1 MFGNAD
7 LHQVLRYQ
15 ADLRRDAA
23 QERAVARMSASKQPS
38 TKVQPR
44 RILGLRLSL
53 AS

>member
-7 LHQVLRYQ
+7 LQQVLRYQ

-23 QERAVARMSASKQPS
+23 QERRVARISASKEPS
-38 TKVQPR
+38 TKDQPR

>member
-7 LHQVLRYQ
+7 LQQVLRYQ
-15 ADLRRDAA
+15 ADLRHNAA
-23 QERAVARMSASKQPS
+23 QERRVAAISASKEPS

>member
-1 MFGNAD
+1 MFGNTD

-23 QERAVARMSASKQPS
+23 QARKVARFTASKEQS
-38 TKVQPR
+38 TKDQPR

-53 AS
+53 AQ